1 LKIETQNFPNNGVQY
16 DSGLF
21 QNQNNIRN
29 NVHTNST
36 LLTHLDEK
44 IQHAI
49 ITQNQHNNNN
59 NSCTTASSLENI
71 ENNNGS
77 RMNSPNRMKNYVDP
91 AELMPFEQR
100 IRKFVRE
107 IYPNALSDQEELATG
122 HFGVV
127 YKAKL
132 TKVEN
137 GEKVVK
143 DVAVKQ
149 CKNAESELVQGAEN
163 IGQEFLREA
172 AILGQLRHEN
182 IIRLEGVQYKIRP
195 FLIVTEFMER
205 GSLETFVQT
214 HATQIQDSTLI
225 RLLSD
230 VSNAM
235 SYLNQH
241 YIHRDLAARNILIGY
256 KTPPSRQESGNS
268 SGNSSNQS
276 PSDQHSNKTL
286 ALSSEGLASET
297 GEEISN
303 ERRLIAKVADFGLA
317 IPCGE
322 NFTRMNPG
330 HRSTPTKKSRNPGLT
345 APINQTEKMVPLRW
359 TSPEALEFEVWSQ
372 KSDVWSFGILCF
384 EVLSRGERPFWNLRD
399 NEVIKI
405 VTDLTKRFHVS
416 KILQKPVL
424 INEMIYRQVI
434 CPCLESL
441 PERRPDFEHVSYA
454 LNSIKDNLPSQSSSS
469 ISQHNSNLANSTKII
484 EFLPTDNYTSSSS
497 LSAYLAS
504 IGQIPKSVLYS
515 LLRRNCVTFE
525 QLQHDMLKLD
535 DNPNT
540 WTSFGVPDGHVA
552 GLLKQAVCNERMMPK
567 SEFCVEEYVFT
578 MNVNQS
584 QNTVNQLV
592 NLSQNSGQPQ
602 NNSQFRGQQPQQ
614 IRAAS
619 NEQIRR
625 QFTCHNGME
634 VVEI

>member
-1 LKIETQNFPNNGVQY
+1 MKEIFAH
-16 DSGLF
+16 F
-21 QNQNNIRN
+21 HR
-29 NVHTNST
+29 
-36 LLTHLDEK
+36 
-44 IQHAI
+44 I
-49 ITQNQHNNNN
+49 IT
-59 NSCTTASSLENI
+59 C
-71 ENNNGS
+71 
-77 RMNSPNRMKNYVDP
+77 
-91 AELMPFEQR
+91 
-100 IRKFVRE
+100 
-107 IYPNALSDQEELATG
+107 
-122 HFGVV
+122 
-127 YKAKL
+127 
-132 TKVEN
+132 
-137 GEKVVK
+137 
-143 DVAVKQ
+143 
-149 CKNAESELVQGAEN
+149 
-163 IGQEFLREA
+163 FL
-172 AILGQLRHEN
+172 L
-182 IIRLEGVQYKIRP
+182 
-195 FLIVTEFMER
+195 F
-205 GSLETFVQT
+205 QT

-235 SYLNQH
+235 SYLNKH

-256 KTPPSRQESGNS
+256 KTQPSRQESGNS

-286 ALSSEGLASET
+286 ALSSEGLASES
-297 GEEISN
+297 GEEILN

-330 HRSTPTKKSRNPGLT
+330 HRSTPTKSSKNPGLT

-399 NEVIKI
+399 NEVINI
-405 VTDLTKRFHVS
+405 VTDLTKRLHVS

-469 ISQHNSNLANSTKII
+469 ISQHNTNLANSTRII
-484 EFLPTDNYTSSSS
+484 DFLPTDNYTSSSS
-497 LSAYLAS
+497 LSAFLGS

-525 QLQHDMLKLD
+525 QLQHDMLKLT
-535 DNPNT
+535 DNPNS
-540 WTSFGVPDGHVA
+540 WTSFGVPDGNVA
-552 GLLKQAVCNERMMPK
+552 GLLKRAVCDERTMPQ
-567 SEFCVEEYVFT
+567 SNFCVEEYFFMT
-578 MNVNQS
+578 NHSQS
-584 QNTVNQLV
+584 QNTVNLSA
-592 NLSQNSGQPQ
+592 NLSQTSGQPQ